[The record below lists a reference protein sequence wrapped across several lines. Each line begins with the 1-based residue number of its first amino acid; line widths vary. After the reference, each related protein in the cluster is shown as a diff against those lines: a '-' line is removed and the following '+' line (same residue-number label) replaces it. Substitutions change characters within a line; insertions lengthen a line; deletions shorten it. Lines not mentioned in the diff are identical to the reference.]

1 MAEKPSVACAV
12 LHTDRSGNPVPCPGY
27 PDPTDNPCYVH
38 GMGSP
43 HDAHDRTD
51 GRGHCP
57 GYSEP
62 DDGTKEPAPPQ
73 TIAEQV
79 RDLERTIERVREA
92 VGTDLVLISCEEH
105 AARIESLESS
115 LRGVLGMFEKEI
127 EQRRIMGALSINTVR
142 RWHNTLDGT
151 DQEGRPA

>member
-1 MAEKPSVACAV
+1 MAAPAPCPMLAQRQPHDTHEWHNGA
-12 LHTDRSGNPVPCPGY
+12 GWCPGY
-27 PDPTDNPCYVH
+27 
-38 GMGSP
+38 G
-43 HDAHDRTD
+43 
-51 GRGHCP
+51 
-57 GYSEP
+57 EP

-92 VGTDLVLISCEEH
+92 VGTDMVLISCEEH

-142 RWHNTLDGT
+142 AWHNTLDGT